1 MELVIFPFGP
11 VISGAVVSV
20 FVSSLV
26 IVTVAVPSVILA
38 GTVSESEAVIDKV
51 NVSSNSTE
59 LSSVEEIVTVLEVS
73 PEAKDIV

>member
-1 MELVIFPFGP
+1 MPFGP

-51 NVSSNSTE
+51 KNLKKTY
-59 LSSVEEIVTVLEVS
+59 LG
-73 PEAKDIV
+73 

>member
-1 MELVIFPFGP
+1 MPFGP

-26 IVTVAVPSVILA
+26 IVTVAVPSVIFA